1 MILMVDE
8 LVDRVLFQLQVYS
21 SSQALILPVTQRF
34 LKQMKE
40 IQKQVIK
47 VKIAM
52 IPVKEILTK
61 KLKKKIDKASWIYP
75 KPKEQI

>member
-21 SSQALILPVTQRF
+21 SSQALISPVTQRF